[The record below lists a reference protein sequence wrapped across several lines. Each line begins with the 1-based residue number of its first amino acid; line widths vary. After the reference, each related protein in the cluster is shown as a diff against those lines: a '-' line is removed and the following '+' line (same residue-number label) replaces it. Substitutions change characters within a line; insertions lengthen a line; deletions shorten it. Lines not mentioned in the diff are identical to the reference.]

1 MIAQL
6 DRKISRRCFIRQ
18 VGAVGTISAI
28 TPTMLFTQ
36 CSISNS
42 MSWQNWPSDTQ
53 EAFVEAVAWLVEH
66 TLDRLF
72 PNFGKGIDAALKLA
86 KELAVKKV
94 SPKPT
99 PDDFHNSHSSRYVV
113 TNEKYQFD
121 AQRSTK
127 FNCYIKLDEYARAG
141 DLNMLLDLSTAEI
154 MRLRY
159 ELVVCHIYIAGY
171 NLLSLM
177 RASSVVNCHFTVA
190 DCSFLRVCHF
200 WISCFKVSWSAIL
213 LERHCRDSTE
223 SSISAMFSQLPC
235 LGV

>member
-159 ELVVCHIYIAGY
+159 ELEPYDRILFPTSERIKDQPTDYIG
-171 NLLSLM
+171 
-177 RASSVVNCHFTVA
+177 
-190 DCSFLRVCHF
+190 
-200 WISCFKVSWSAIL
+200 
-213 LERHCRDSTE
+213 
-223 SSISAMFSQLPC
+223 FSQTSENKYKTSPRL
-235 LGV
+235 LNLEYVRDFSDGTKKYKAYGVKSRRTGQSDLLISV